1 MERILSKEEIAEL
14 LSAVKRGQ
22 VAVEPEAETLKE
34 QTAKSVATVN
44 LAELQGAGTWRLD
57 NFDIILDGFAQ
68 NLSVSLANRLQR
80 AATVKRSSLDSM
92 EFGDFIA
99 QIPDKSVVAQLRMD
113 PVRWGG
119 LLMYDPMF
127 CYSLIEILA
136 GGSTDGALTVPKRDM
151 TPIEMG
157 MVRNIML
164 LVCPELAK
172 AFLPLDKIDC
182 GIVRTE
188 RNPRLVKLVPPD
200 AGVMVANFDVTLE
213 KWQGKMKLLMP
224 HQSLEPYR
232 EQLIQGAVTMPPAV
246 QSAHWRQILKDELL
260 DVPLHLT
267 AQAAVVT
274 LRVRDILALQV
285 GDVIDLDI
293 NPDDPLALL
302 VEGKRKFKGMAGL
315 RDGHKA
321 VKLVGCITYGD

>member
-1 MERILSKEEIAEL
+1 
-14 LSAVKRGQ
+14 V
-22 VAVEPEAETLKE
+22 TLE
-34 QTAKSVATVN
+34 
-44 LAELQGAGTWRLD
+44 
-57 NFDIILDGFAQ
+57 
-68 NLSVSLANRLQR
+68 
-80 AATVKRSSLDSM
+80 SM
-92 EFGDFIA
+92 EFSSFIQ
-99 QIPDKSVVAQLRMD
+99 QIQDKSVVAQLRMD

-119 LLMYDPMF
+119 LLMYDPLL

-136 GGSTDGALTVPKRDM
+136 GGSTEGSLTVPKRDM

-157 MVRNIML
+157 MVRSIMML
-164 LVCPELAK
+164 ICPELVK
-172 AFLPLDKIDC
+172 AFLPLEKIDC

-188 RNPRLVKLVPPD
+188 RNPRLVKLVAPD
-200 AGVMVANFDVTLE
+200 AGVMVATFDVTLE
-213 KWQGKMKLLMP
+213 KWQGKMKLLLP

-232 EQLIQGAVTMPPAV
+232 EQLMQGAVTMPPAV
-246 QSAHWRQILKDELL
+246 QSAHWQQVLKQELL
-260 DVPLHLT
+260 DVPLRVT

-293 NPDDPLALL
+293 NPDDPLTLR

-321 VKLVGCITYGD
+321 VKLVGCMTHGD